1 MVWPQPQLQY
11 LPHEYALLLSLPPLG
26 VHFHM
31 DPEDIA
37 GLEEAS
43 PVIDRML
50 LLVPGSMFHSTAEW
64 SILIP
69 VDVVVPIPLLL
80 PVD

>member
-1 MVWPQPQLQY
+1 
-11 LPHEYALLLSLPPLG
+11 
-26 VHFHM
+26 M